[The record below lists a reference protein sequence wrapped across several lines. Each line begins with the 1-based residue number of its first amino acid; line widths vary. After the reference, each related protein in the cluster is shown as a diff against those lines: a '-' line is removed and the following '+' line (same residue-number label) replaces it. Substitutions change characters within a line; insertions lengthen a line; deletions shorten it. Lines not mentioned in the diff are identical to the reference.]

1 MGSKSKRLNQIIA
14 LLKKNETMSVKNL
27 SDMLH
32 VSEMTIRRD
41 LNILEADDIIIRS
54 HGKATYKADSD
65 SDLSDYEL
73 YSEKTKMNIEK
84 DRIGQFAAGLIEPG
98 DIVIIDNGSTT
109 DKLTKYIPE
118 DISITVLCYNFNVLE
133 QLVKKQTIVIGCDNA
148 AVSMKKM
155 LTDFLEEKGIIVENM
170 GCDSPDDPTN
180 YPTIA
185 KRVCEKII
193 ESGYTKR
200 GILVCGT
207 GIGMSI
213 TANKFKGIRAAV
225 CHENYSAER
234 SVLSNNCNVLC
245 MGERVIGYELAKKVV
260 GEWIT
265 LEFKDG
271 RSTPKVQE
279 IIDIEKEN
287 FK

>member
-1 MGSKSKRLNQIIA
+1 M
-14 LLKKNETMSVKNL
+14 
-27 SDMLH
+27 
-32 VSEMTIRRD
+32 
-41 LNILEADDIIIRS
+41 
-54 HGKATYKADSD
+54 
-65 SDLSDYEL
+65 
-73 YSEKTKMNIEK
+73 
-84 DRIGQFAAGLIEPG
+84 
-98 DIVIIDNGSTT
+98 
-109 DKLTKYIPE
+109 
-118 DISITVLCYNFNVLE
+118 
-133 QLVKKQTIVIGCDNA
+133 KKQTIVIGCDNA